1 MMTRTLLAAVG
12 FAALASCGTVPNAAG
27 LLFSIPNSCGDTP
40 GASTNMICAGTD
52 LVATVASKPPPRRTF
67 DYTETDAFDLQLSSS
82 MGEGLAKI
90 TVDNPAVTLP
100 LEEIASQSLPAADS
114 PRIVF
119 WLAQIRNTGGEIKAC
134 EIQLESA
141 IAGWLVK
148 MGADYMKQRLTYG
161 PADNY
166 NATVY
171 FDSQEDGAPIKQF
184 IFTPR
189 DGAALSCG

>member
-1 MMTRTLLAAVG
+1 MLTRTLMAAATLG
-12 FAALASCGTVPNAAG
+12 LMASCGTVPNAGG
-27 LLFSIPNSCGDTP
+27 LLFAIPGSCGDSP

-52 LVATVASKPPPRRTF
+52 LVATVASKPAPRLKF

-82 MGEGLAKI
+82 MGAGLTKI
-90 TVDNPAVTLP
+90 TVENPSVTLP
-100 LEEIASQSLPAADS
+100 LEEVASQAMPAADS

-141 IAGWLVK
+141 LAGWLVK

-161 PADNY
+161 PADKY
-166 NATVY
+166 NATIY
-171 FDSQEDGAPIKQF
+171 FDSEEDGAPIRRF

-189 DGAALSCG
+189 DGAALDCG